1 MFDVPLGFRL
11 TGVHC
16 GVKDDPQKK
25 DLTLVVCDQPATA
38 AAVYTQN
45 LIVAAPVMVDRER
58 TPNDHTRVV
67 VINSG
72 NANACTAERGM
83 ADALRMAELAAT
95 ACGAE
100 PEDALVLST
109 GIIGEYLPMQRI
121 EQGIPLAYSE
131 LGNDEASLIA
141 AARGMMT
148 TDAFDKIAGRSVS
161 IQNGEAQ
168 ITGFAKGAGMIGPNM
183 ATMLAVVMTD
193 ATIAPADAQQILTQV
208 VDATFNCIHVDGHT
222 STNDTVLL
230 LASGTAHQTVLAGDD
245 LSAFQDQL
253 FEVCADLAKAIPSDG
268 EGASHL
274 ITIEVSGCADVRSA
288 RTVAKTIA
296 SSPLVKTAISGCD
309 PNWGRIVSAAGYAG
323 VPFDPARVA
332 LKLNG
337 FLLYQNGVPVEFD
350 AQQVSKSIRDNP
362 EARIEIDLG
371 GGDASTRFWTSDLT
385 PDYVRFNS
393 DYHT

>member
-1 MFDVPLGFRL
+1 MYNVPIGFRL
-11 TGVHC
+11 AGVHC
-16 GVKDDPQKK
+16 GIKQDPAKE
-25 DLTLVVCDQPATA
+25 DLTLVVCDRPATA

-45 LIVAAPVMVDRER
+45 LIVAAPVVLDRER
-58 TPNDHTRVV
+58 TPNGHTRVV

-72 NANACTAERGM
+72 NANACTAERGLV
-83 ADALRMAELAAT
+83 DARRMAELAGV
-95 ACGAE
+95 ACGASAN
-100 PEDALVLST
+100 DALVLST
-109 GIIGEYLPMQRI
+109 GIIGEYLPMQQI
-121 EQGIPLAYSE
+121 EQGVPLAYSH
-131 LGNDEASLIA
+131 LGNDEAALTS

-148 TDAFDKIAGRSVS
+148 TDAFEKIAGRQLS
-161 IQNGEAQ
+161 IDGSQIC

-193 ATIAPADAQQILTQV
+193 AAVAPADAQRILADT
-208 VDATFNCIHVDGHT
+208 VDTTFNCIQVDGHT

-230 LASGTAHQTVLAGDD
+230 LASGGGGSPTLVGDD
-245 LSAFQDQL
+245 LNLFQEGL
-253 FEVCADLAKAIPSDG
+253 LAVCTELARAIPSDG

-274 ITIEVSGCADVRSA
+274 ITIDVRGCGSLEDA
-288 RTVAKTIA
+288 RKIARAIA

-309 PNWGRIVSAAGYAG
+309 PNWGRMVSAAGYAG
-323 VPFDPARVA
+323 VSFDPNRVG

-337 FLLYQNGVPVEFD
+337 FELYREGAPVEFK
-350 AQQVSKSIRDNP
+350 AREVSTSIRENS

-385 PDYVRFNS
+385 ADYVRLNS